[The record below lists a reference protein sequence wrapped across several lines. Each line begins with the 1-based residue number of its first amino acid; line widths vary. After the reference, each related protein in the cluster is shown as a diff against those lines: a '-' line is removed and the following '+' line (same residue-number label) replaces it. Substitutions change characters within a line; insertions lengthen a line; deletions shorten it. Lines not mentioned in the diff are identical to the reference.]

1 MPKDLTARAQ
11 ALAKATAPVY
21 KAKNYVDLKDE
32 DWKTVLSVLLSLD
45 DEGRREYL
53 NHLVKR
59 SNSGGTV
66 KNGAVS
72 VSTRNP
78 TSVAQAYLSMQLGF
92 MPWLLNQTDHWI
104 WSPFITAHSSQTI
117 TCNSNAN

>member
-66 KNGAVS
+66 KM
-72 VSTRNP
+72 
-78 TSVAQAYLSMQLGF
+78 AQ
-92 MPWLLNQTDHWI
+92 
-104 WSPFITAHSSQTI
+104 
-117 TCNSNAN
+117 

>member
-1 MPKDLTARAQ
+1 MPKDLTVRAQ

-59 SNSGGTV
+59 SNSGGTSKRV
-66 KNGAVS
+66 KS
-72 VSTRNP
+72 
-78 TSVAQAYLSMQLGF
+78 
-92 MPWLLNQTDHWI
+92 
-104 WSPFITAHSSQTI
+104 
-117 TCNSNAN
+117 